1 MSRRSSRSA
10 ASTDETPDP
19 SIRDSAAALGGRTSR
34 RRKRDEADAS
44 SASASSSGASS
55 SSGGSGRRSRRA
67 AADIEDAETAAAD
80 EDDDDTAPVGF
91 FAPVP
96 GLAMRT
102 KHAKTLSEPG
112 VFVKPGELAKLA
124 AMDSD
129 LRERMQAELTRY
141 LLFKGTVRGEPI
153 ERASIRK
160 DCGWVGPD
168 AAAAKDAP
176 LNAMLAQA
184 QTTLRGLGLDLK
196 ALPAALDDL
205 RFGDKSGTAGKGKY
219 GKKYFFVTQRLDRTD
234 SGMGGAASAAA
245 AASSASASASASS
258 SAAAA
263 AAAPAASAVGD
274 FERGLLMTVL
284 ALLYVDGGCG
294 NTGESWTH
302 VMTESELRQQLHG
315 LDERVSLGAGSKGRD
330 DAIGEAGATLPELL
344 AAFTKQLYLIK
355 GVKNAGNEGEE
366 AKENHY
372 RLGPRFFLD
381 VGERQ
386 LCRFCYTVLR
396 KPEPAD
402 VLEGIARRE
411 ALYEHEEEAV
421 AGEGE

>member
-1 MSRRSSRSA
+1 MSRRSSRSTSA
-10 ASTDETPDP
+10 TLDETPDA

-34 RRKRDEADAS
+34 RRKRDEVDDPS

-55 SSGGSGRRSRRA
+55 SSGGGGRRSRRA
-67 AADIEDAETAAAD
+67 AAAIEDAETAA
-80 EDDDDTAPVGF
+80 DDDDGNDTAAVGF

-96 GLAMRT
+96 GPAIRT
-102 KHAKTLSEPG
+102 KHAKTLAS
-112 VFVKPGELAKLA
+112 FVKPSELAKLA
-124 AMDSD
+124 AMNGE
-129 LRERMQAELTRY
+129 LRERMQAELTRF

-205 RFGDKSGTAGKGKY
+205 RFGDRGGTAGKGKY

-234 SGMGGAASAAA
+234 SGMGGAASADAA
-245 AASSASASASASS
+245 TSSASSAS
-258 SAAAA
+258 

-284 ALLYVDGGCG
+284 SLLYVDGGCG
-294 NTGESWTH
+294 NTGESWAHT
-302 VMTESELRQQLHG
+302 MTESELRKELHR

-355 GVKNAGNEGEE
+355 GVTNAGNEGEE
-366 AKENHY
+366 AKENNY

-411 ALYEHEEEAV
+411 ELYEHEEEAA